1 MITAISRDWGA
12 DPCIVRIVTTDNLG
26 AITTAGY
33 LTAQADEIAALN
45 NGNFEWT
52 PTDYILISYNGG
64 IGFFTRD
71 STTMTFVAGAVV
83 PGSLA
88 NTLPDGELFV
98 GSAANVATAVA
109 MTGDVAID
117 NAGVTAIQAG
127 AVESSMVAPSL
138 LQYIMVPMSAA
149 EFLGMYAAPKLLI
162 PAAGANTLI
171 RVHLATLE
179 LDYGGVQFAAGGP
192 VVLQYTPTVNGL
204 GPQTSVTVAAAI
216 INGRTADS
224 AIGIN
229 TAGPFADAADVVNQ
243 GVYLSNQTAAF
254 TTGNS
259 TVDVHV
265 WYSVTPT
272 SF

>member
-52 PTDYILISYNGG
+52 TTDYILISYNGG

-71 STTMTFVAGAVV
+71 ATTMTFVAGAVV

-109 MTGDVAID
+109 MTGDVAIN

-127 AVESSMVAPSL
+127 AVDLAMLSAGIAPSHVVKYAG
-138 LQYIMVPMSAA
+138 QPTTVGGAAA
-149 EFLGMYAAPKLLI
+149 EAFAV
-162 PAAGANTLI
+162 AGVLVTDLAFVQVVDNGGGNVTALQAVCTANTLTVTFSGNPGADTVFNYQI
-171 RVHLATLE
+171 LR
-179 LDYGGVQFAAGGP
+179 AA
-192 VVLQYTPTVNGL
+192 V
-204 GPQTSVTVAAAI
+204 
-216 INGRTADS
+216 
-224 AIGIN
+224 
-229 TAGPFADAADVVNQ
+229 
-243 GVYLSNQTAAF
+243 
-254 TTGNS
+254 
-259 TVDVHV
+259 
-265 WYSVTPT
+265 
-272 SF
+272 